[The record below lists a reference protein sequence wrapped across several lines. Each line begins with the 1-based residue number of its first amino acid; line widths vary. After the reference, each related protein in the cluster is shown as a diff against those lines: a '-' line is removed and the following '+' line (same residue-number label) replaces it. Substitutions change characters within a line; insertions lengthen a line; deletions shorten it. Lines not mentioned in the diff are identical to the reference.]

1 MVRIARTGSAVTT
14 PPTNPIFPEVWGGR
28 TVKPGTPNRWRRMWP
43 ELRKHRPD
51 AMLKEKERKTRR
63 GLMLAVDMEV
73 RR

>member
-1 MVRIARTGSAVTT
+1 M
-14 PPTNPIFPEVWGGR
+14 
-28 TVKPGTPNRWRRMWP
+28 VKPGTPNRWRRMWP

-51 AMLKEKERKTRR
+51 AMLKEKERNTRR